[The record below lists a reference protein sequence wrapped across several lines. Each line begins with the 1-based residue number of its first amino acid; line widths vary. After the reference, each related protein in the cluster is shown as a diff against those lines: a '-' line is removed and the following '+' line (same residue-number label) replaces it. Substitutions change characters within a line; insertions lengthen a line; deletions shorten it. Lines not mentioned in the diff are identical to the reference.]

1 MDSNKV
7 STFLF
12 SVQDKIPSEYVYVL
26 RERLEAMDDDRDV
39 LLMTTN
45 LKSPLISL
53 LLSLFLGLYGI
64 DRFYI
69 GDTTM
74 GVLKLLTCGGM
85 GIWTIIDWF
94 LIMQAT
100 KQKNIEELLKLL

>member
-7 STFLF
+7 NNFLF
-12 SVQDKIPSEYVYVL
+12 SIQDKIPSEYVYVL

-53 LLSLFLGLYGI
+53 VLSLFLGVYGI

-85 GIWTIIDWF
+85 GIWTFIDWF

-100 KQKNIEELLKLL
+100 KQRNAEMLMQMF